1 MVESAWGFSP
11 RQASDTPIIFSKSI
25 IHRASGKGQCP
36 RLRFLVILVCL
47 AAGLFISPPISGQ
60 GSVNRAGLVI
70 QHSDGTLFSTCV
82 TFDEPSI
89 SGLDLLRR
97 AGVSIS
103 QDSSSGL
110 GAMICALGGEGCN
123 YPDENCLCQC
133 QGATCTYWQYWHL
146 IEGEWQYSSTGA
158 GDWDVANGSVDG
170 WAWGVGDPSG
180 GEKPP
185 ATSFDALCAA
195 TPTAVA
201 PATSTP
207 ALEMRPESTT
217 TSAVVEALATPTPV
231 EEAGSRRSLVNYW
244 IFAAIVLV
252 LVATIVRYRRRT

>member
-1 MVESAWGFSP
+1 MHPPIVFS
-11 RQASDTPIIFSKSI
+11 RFT
-25 IHRASGKGQCP
+25 IHRASGKGQRP

-47 AAGLFISPPISGQ
+47 AAGLFISPSISGQ
-60 GSVNRAGLVI
+60 GGVNRAGLVI
-70 QHSDGTLFSTCV
+70 QHSDGTLFSACV
-82 TFDEPSI
+82 TFDEPFI
-89 SGLDLLRR
+89 SGLELLRR
-97 AGVSIS
+97 AGISIS

-133 QGATCTYWQYWHL
+133 QGAACTYWQYWHL
-146 IEGEWQYSSTGA
+146 IKGEWQYSSIGA
-158 GDWDVANGSVDG
+158 GDRDVTDGTVDG
-170 WAWGVGDPSG
+170 WVWGVGDPSG
-180 GEKPP
+180 GQKPP

-195 TPTAVA
+195 TPTAVL

-207 ALEMRPESTT
+207 ALEMGPESTAT
-217 TSAVVEALATPTPV
+217 PVVVEALATPTPV
-231 EEAGSRRSLVNYW
+231 EEAGSQSSLVNYW